1 MPPKKAAAPVT
12 GMRAISSFFAKASPT
27 PALAKEADQEL
38 AEVAS
43 KQVSLAT
50 PVGAKNKVARS
61 PSKASSE
68 AKTSKKTKTDDEPP
82 ASPIGASP
90 ARGEK
95 LEARLAGRAAA
106 DAAAQDAGAGG
117 AEGGGGRE
125 GRGQRTRISPP

>member
-38 AEVAS
+38 AEVAN

-68 AKTSKKTKTDDEPP
+68 AKTSKKAKTDDEPP
-82 ASPIGASP
+82 ASPVGASP

-95 LEARLAGRAAA
+95 LEARLAGRAERAA
-106 DAAAQDAGAGG
+106 DAAAQAAGAGG
-117 AEGGGGRE
+117 GEGAG
-125 GRGQRTRISPP
+125 GQRTRISPS